1 MVTAKSLLS
10 LYRGELGVREEP
22 LGSNRGPRVRQYQA
36 STGAYGAAWCVSFL
50 QFGLWKLGV
59 PRIANR
65 SAGVFYCVDW
75 ARKNGCLRY
84 SPKPGY
90 FAAYMWAAGHIGIVE
105 ELSTGGGF
113 TAIEGNASNMV
124 RRKWRDGRN
133 TVYIRVPGVDYGDLK
148 PVIPPPP
155 KPKWVPR
162 FQIVSGL
169 GPKARVI
176 VNWNKWSVVNARIP
190 RLVAQGR
197 AFQIRRKLVRNSGK
211 LSG

>member
-10 LYRGELGVREEP
+10 LYRGELGVREDP

-90 FAAYMWAAGHIGIVE
+90 LAAYMWAAGHIGIVE

-155 KPKWVPR
+155 KQKWVPR
-162 FQIVSGL
+162 FQIVAGQ
-169 GPKARVI
+169 GTEKIPQKAQVI
-176 VNWNKWSVVNARIP
+176 VGWNKWNVIQARIP

-197 AFQIRRKLVRNSGK
+197 AFRIRRKLVRNK
-211 LSG
+211 

>member
-1 MVTAKSLLS
+1 MATTAKTLLS
-10 LYRGELGVREEP
+10 TYRAELGVREVP

-50 QFGLWKLGV
+50 QWGLQKNGV

-75 ARKNGCLRY
+75 ARKNGYLRY

-90 FAAYMWAAGHIGIVE
+90 LAAYMWSAGHIGIVE
-105 ELSTGGGF
+105 DVSVGGGF
-113 TAIEGNASNMV
+113 RAIEGNASNSV
-124 RRKWRDGRN
+124 RYKWRDGRN
-133 TVYIRVPGVDYGDLK
+133 TVYIRVPGIDYGDSK
-148 PVIPPPP
+148 PVPKPKP

-162 FQIVSGL
+162 FQIVSGV
-169 GPKARVI
+169 GPKAKV
-176 VNWNKWSVVNARIP
+176 VVGWNKWNVIQARIP

-197 AFQIRRKLVRNSGK
+197 AFRLRRKLVRNR
-211 LSG
+211 